1 MVYFDSRDTRCKSPA
16 GARPA
21 GSVVE
26 FKFYISD
33 ALEVD
38 YVNLKLRGKGV
49 LTFKLLKSDEALGDK
64 RAYAGRVT
72 VPAPG
77 LYRYRFELVHPDGSM
92 HFCGTVDGF
101 SAVVADWLDEWY
113 FTAFM
118 PSFDTPVAPG
128 AIMYQIFPD
137 RFCNGTPEENTPDIA
152 PWHAGP
158 VTNQERF
165 GGNLKG
171 IEEKLPYLK
180 ELGITGIYLNPIME
194 ADSTHKYDTKDYTRI
209 DPQFGTNEDFARLV
223 KKAHEYGI
231 RIMVDAV
238 FNH

>member
-1 MVYFDSRDTRCKSPA
+1 M
-16 GARPA
+16 
-21 GSVVE
+21 
-26 FKFYISD
+26 
-33 ALEVD
+33 
-38 YVNLKLRGKGV
+38 
-49 LTFKLLKSDEALGDK
+49 
-64 RAYAGRVT
+64 
-72 VPAPG
+72 
-77 LYRYRFELVHPDGSM
+77 
-92 HFCGTVDGF
+92 
-101 SAVVADWLDEWY
+101 
-113 FTAFM
+113 
-118 PSFDTPVAPG
+118 
-128 AIMYQIFPD
+128 
-137 RFCNGTPEENTPDIA
+137 

-223 KKAHEYGI
+223 KKAHEHGI

-238 FNH
+238 FNHCGPPFLSLAGRAGKEGKIRLRRLVYDSGLGTIWKKERTPETPGSIPSLLRTGCPS